1 MREWDYTKGYSVGG
15 LIFQLGDPVEG
26 NERLTDFA
34 FATTTVQR
42 ERVCDFYKVSDLVFT
57 LSDAE
62 SGKELEV
69 WGTGNITY
77 KDIITEGLYT
87 EELYTGIHT
96 ADRFF
101 KETLGVMMDWERVC
115 LFNRTHTYAVQIK
128 GTVSFGVIAGYS
140 EELAIKS
147 KYIPTWLIS
156 RLYDE
161 TIEIDEQETNS
172 WTISRIFT
180 EITIFFDAV
189 LQKII
194 GFFTDE
200 TSMHERA
207 PAWQINRNHSEKT
220 ELTDYLGKG
229 IKTRTAEAVI
239 LGDEV
244 KRETNAILYD
254 GVAISDALRNNVL
267 SWQTEF
273 IYPKEKESSVV
284 EGGYSEQVKIT
295 DTIKNQW
302 RTYRN
307 YSETINTFE
316 KPCLCYKDN
325 VTEAI
330 SVKEVRIRPTTNGI
344 LSNVIISEKEMTYED
359 FQKNADQ
366 IAGYA
371 PFVEFKVGDYEYKTA
386 VYRMVL
392 SRTNINSAPLFYGY
406 EVHVDIPDTIDRG
419 ECAVNGETKVYFNK
433 HYYHAPEINVT
444 TTGGTEVLIPRI
456 VSIDNEDG
464 AGRYF
469 IVILENLSGESKSGR
484 ISWSARGY

>member
-96 ADRFF
+96 A
-101 KETLGVMMDWERVC
+101 
-115 LFNRTHTYAVQIK
+115 
-128 GTVSFGVIAGYS
+128 
-140 EELAIKS
+140 
-147 KYIPTWLIS
+147 
-156 RLYDE
+156 LYDE